1 VLGTAVAIGAVAWL
15 LWATTGLASI
25 LSGHPTNIG
34 VTGLAHLAAAL
45 PSHLS
50 DPGAAYGGRLG
61 GRHLPAA
68 AVWWFLLAVVLV
80 VTAGAAFGMVELL
93 GRHRPSSPDAR
104 WASGWDLRPLR
115 VRGPSPG
122 RLILGSVGRRL
133 VATDA
138 CHSVMVFGP
147 TGSMKTTGLVIPS
160 ILEWDGPVLSASV
173 KSDVIK
179 ATYGA
184 RRASSG
190 HTWVFDPTKQSR
202 TYERSGWSPLDGC
215 GEWERAKTTGQALA
229 SAAQTVSGTDLRD
242 DSFWYGGAGRLLSL
256 YLFAAAASGRTI
268 DEVVRWVSVQDQ
280 EEVEAILNGIRDP
293 FAIDAWTA
301 VWTGRWQLRQ
311 DFFSTAV
318 AALDSFSSP
327 AVRET
332 LRCSEIDFGRFLDGE
347 PNTIYV
353 SAPMTDQAKLRPLFS
368 AFLAQ
373 AIDTI
378 YALASAE
385 PLPKPVLVVI
395 DEAANIAPLE
405 DLPSIA
411 ATARSHG
418 IQLVTVWQDL
428 AQVEERYRS
437 SSRTLFNNHL
447 AKVVLSGCSDLT
459 TLQYVSELLG
469 ESVVHE
475 HSTHRDA
482 VGVTSSTEA
491 PRHRS
496 LAPTDSIR
504 QMRRGQGLLVY
515 GHLRPARLRL
525 RLSWR
530 DRGLRRLAK
539 QRESNAEGRFE

>member
-1 VLGTAVAIGAVAWL
+1 
-15 LWATTGLASI
+15 
-25 LSGHPTNIG
+25 
-34 VTGLAHLAAAL
+34 
-45 PSHLS
+45 
-50 DPGAAYGGRLG
+50 
-61 GRHLPAA
+61 
-68 AVWWFLLAVVLV
+68 
-80 VTAGAAFGMVELL
+80 
-93 GRHRPSSPDAR
+93 
-104 WASGWDLRPLR
+104 
-115 VRGPSPG
+115 
-122 RLILGSVGRRL
+122 
-133 VATDA
+133 
-138 CHSVMVFGP
+138 
-147 TGSMKTTGLVIPS
+147 MKTTGLVIPS

-184 RRASSG
+184 RRASDG

-202 TYERSGWSPLDGC
+202 TYGRSGWSPLDGC

-280 EEVEAILNGIRDP
+280 EEVEAILNGIGDP

-469 ESVVHE
+469 ESIVHE

-482 VGVTSSTEA
+482 VGITSSTEA

-539 QRESNAEGRFE
+539 QRESDAEGRFE

>member
-1 VLGTAVAIGAVAWL
+1 MATMATRAV
-15 LWATTGLASI
+15 T
-25 LSGHPTNIG
+25 
-34 VTGLAHLAAAL
+34 
-45 PSHLS
+45 
-50 DPGAAYGGRLG
+50 
-61 GRHLPAA
+61 
-68 AVWWFLLAVVLV
+68 
-80 VTAGAAFGMVELL
+80 
-93 GRHRPSSPDAR
+93 SS
-104 WASGWDLRPLR
+104 
-115 VRGPSPG
+115 
-122 RLILGSVGRRL
+122 
-133 VATDA
+133 
-138 CHSVMVFGP
+138 
-147 TGSMKTTGLVIPS
+147 
-160 ILEWDGPVLSASV
+160 
-173 KSDVIK
+173 
-179 ATYGA
+179 
-184 RRASSG
+184 
-190 HTWVFDPTKQSR
+190 
-202 TYERSGWSPLDGC
+202 
-215 GEWERAKTTGQALA
+215 
-229 SAAQTVSGTDLRD
+229 
-242 DSFWYGGAGRLLSL
+242 
-256 YLFAAAASGRTI
+256 
-268 DEVVRWVSVQDQ
+268 
-280 EEVEAILNGIRDP
+280 DP

-327 AVRET
+327 AVRDT

-469 ESVVHE
+469 ESIVHE

-482 VGVTSSTEA
+482 VGITSSTEA

-539 QRESNAEGRFE
+539 QRESDAEGRFE